1 MAAIQ
6 EPVWAYLRQHCNSFA
21 TMSDHAVFSDI
32 FTLNTVGGMTQELK
46 PIFLIQQSDQS
57 ICTSCNN
64 LVVKETSKFVLYIT
78 SVNMTHRKFE
88 NYVSEAILPSTSA
101 LYCDLCQRHCGDISM
116 LQHFVL
122 LPTLLSLELSS
133 NCIDRLIFPLTMD
146 VLGQNYTHE
155 GLVRCTSHHFTVAIK
170 ADTYWLYIDDMCVSV
185 KTYTS
190 FQCLLHNHSSGWF
203 FAIFRKSSVRVGNI
217 NIHVETNLAGSRTPA
232 QNLDDFHVTSLPR
245 DSTPSIEN
253 ITSVSIT
260 KSSTVALYGIC
271 FSVLRSDSSDAIV
284 KCGSALFSDTIK
296 CQQNPSK
303 LFQNINIYGAH
314 IDVNYVSTTT
324 GTLVHSSLYS
334 KCALRSSVLHNI
346 RTSTGFL
353 LHLSNL
359 CLGCVFHK
367 IKRSTRFFLFFLNE
381 HETLEIH
388 QIDDAKCL
396 VQTVTNKVTCE
407 QTEYIIQFILCSCQ
421 LTKIEKQK
429 LLKCQKYSEQKLA
442 ISRKRKKC
450 YAELEPVKKKLRLDT
465 VLHYYYNE
473 KQDIL
478 SGHAEKYKTMSAS
491 AKDNLLAKARQAY
504 QEMESTK
511 KEKLLAR
518 RKTERSNASQLNA
531 VMHNDLNTCIASFK
545 KKVR

>member
-1 MAAIQ
+1 M
-6 EPVWAYLRQHCNSFA
+6 
-21 TMSDHAVFSDI
+21 
-32 FTLNTVGGMTQELK
+32 
-46 PIFLIQQSDQS
+46 
-57 ICTSCNN
+57 
-64 LVVKETSKFVLYIT
+64 
-78 SVNMTHRKFE
+78 
-88 NYVSEAILPSTSA
+88 
-101 LYCDLCQRHCGDISM
+101 
-116 LQHFVL
+116 
-122 LPTLLSLELSS
+122 
-133 NCIDRLIFPLTMD
+133 
-146 VLGQNYTHE
+146 
-155 GLVRCTSHHFTVAIK
+155 
-170 ADTYWLYIDDMCVSV
+170 
-185 KTYTS
+185 
-190 FQCLLHNHSSGWF
+190 
-203 FAIFRKSSVRVGNI
+203 
-217 NIHVETNLAGSRTPA
+217 
-232 QNLDDFHVTSLPR
+232 
-245 DSTPSIEN
+245 
-253 ITSVSIT
+253 
-260 KSSTVALYGIC
+260 
-271 FSVLRSDSSDAIV
+271 
-284 KCGSALFSDTIK
+284 
-296 CQQNPSK
+296 
-303 LFQNINIYGAH
+303 
-314 IDVNYVSTTT
+314 
-324 GTLVHSSLYS
+324 HSSLYS

-429 LLKCQKYSEQKLA
+429 LLKRQKYSEQKLA

-491 AKDNLLAKARQAY
+491 SKDNLLAKARQAY

-545 KKVR
+545 KK